1 MRGAGA
7 LAASGRGGEGERK
20 RGSSSDSESS
30 TDMEERR
37 KKLRGKELLTAGLAT
52 VATIHAAHGVYSSMV
67 ASEKRRTLVSEGE
80 MSPEEAR
87 KRKSKNMLQDA
98 AAVGIAALGIKSA
111 YSEWKEMNEQRHS
124 VKELEAR
131 RRKRRKLR
139 EKREREARQ
148 NALGG
153 MNGIQN
159 GYANPYAYPV
169 AANPGYPPTT
179 SYADGNPYSAMPPP
193 PMGARY

>member
-1 MRGAGA
+1 
-7 LAASGRGGEGERK
+7 
-20 RGSSSDSESS
+20 
-30 TDMEERR
+30 MEERR
-37 KKLRGKELLTAGLAT
+37 KKLRGKELLTAGLAS

-67 ASEKRRTLVSEGE
+67 ASEKRRKLVSEGE

-131 RRKRRKLR
+131 RRKKRKARERR
-139 EKREREARQ
+139 EKEARQ

-153 MNGIQN
+153 PN

-169 AANPGYPPTT
+169 AVQSAYPT
-179 SYADGNPYSAMPPP
+179 SYADANPYAAVPPP
-193 PMGARY
+193 PMGQRY